1 HADLIDALEA
11 RLYRAHFTIAR
22 QEYAVMR
29 EGLVLFAV
37 LDIRNGNGREDLGFA
52 IGIRASN
59 DKSIAIGL
67 VAGVRVFVC
76 DNLALS
82 GDMILL
88 KRKHTSGLDLT
99 REMDRGVVT
108 YLAKTERPVLD
119 LGRLAQEPIGDEAV
133 KATIFDAVYQGI
145 VPQRLLPVVAGNYFD
160 AEAREYVDCAPRTR
174 FGLHNAFTRA
184 IKGLAPAPAFEANLG
199 LGNPFGL
206 N

>member
-1 HADLIDALEA
+1 MGRGPQPAARPLEEGTMTTQTTLMIHAGADRITREQLRGLDCPTPTDTWRPVSHADLIDALEA
-11 RLYRAHFTIAR
+11 RLDPAPLTLPR

-29 EGLVLFAV
+29 QGLVLFAV

-99 REMDRGVVT
+99 RE
-108 YLAKTERPVLD
+108 
-119 LGRLAQEPIGDEAV
+119 
-133 KATIFDAVYQGI
+133 
-145 VPQRLLPVVAGNYFD
+145 
-160 AEAREYVDCAPRTR
+160 
-174 FGLHNAFTRA
+174 
-184 IKGLAPAPAFEANLG
+184 
-199 LGNPFGL
+199 
-206 N
+206 